1 MPKRR
6 IKRRVKIRKKVKI
19 TRRTWNVLPIKFNRR
34 TRNII
39 YKALE
44 ARIPIKRSAELAG
57 INYSTY
63 NKWFNKGL
71 NPDKYPVHYC
81 FRRKVQRIQIGHERS
96 ALEIINKVAQGGEK
110 ITETKIT
117 MDGDMNIMESTRT
130 VKHRASVW
138 QAAAWWLE
146 RRLPDEYAQNKG
158 EQDGRSIEETA
169 LEIKRTAD
177 GMFNSV
183 PLQG

>member
-1 MPKRR
+1 M
-6 IKRRVKIRKKVKI
+6 I
-19 TRRTWNVLPIKFNRR
+19 TRRNSNLLPTKFNRR
-34 TRNII
+34 SRNII

-44 ARIPIKRSAELAG
+44 ARIPIKRCAELAG

-63 NKWFNKGL
+63 NKWFKKGL
-71 NPDKYPVHYC
+71 DPDEYPVHAS
-81 FRRKVQRIQIGHERS
+81 FRRKIQRIQIGHERS
-96 ALEIINKVAQGGEK
+96 ALDIINRVAQGGEK

-117 MDGDMNIMESTRT
+117 MDGDMNIMETTRK

-146 RRLPDEYAQNKG
+146 RRLPDEYAQNRG
-158 EQDGRSIEETA
+158 ELDTRSAEETA

-177 GMFNSV
+177 GMFDSV